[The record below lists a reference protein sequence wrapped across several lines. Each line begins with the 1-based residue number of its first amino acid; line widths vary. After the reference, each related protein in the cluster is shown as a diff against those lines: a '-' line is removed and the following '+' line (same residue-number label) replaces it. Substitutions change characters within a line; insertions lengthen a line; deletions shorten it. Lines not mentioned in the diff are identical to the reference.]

1 MWETRVRAITRMAS
15 QYSKPVLE
23 RSWMFAAVI
32 LTFIAPIVAYYDF
45 IGHFDSEQIDEDR
58 QNQIVWQAR
67 LIALVV
73 TVGLW
78 VVMFLPIAIWKYMG
92 RVRVNKMIDRWAK
105 DDVRSASSYAAIP
118 TWKVTMPGM
127 FRDGIVGLNSH
138 LQADSSCSTLLGS
151 FRSWLSASLR
161 HLAALN
167 LRIYLR

>member
-1 MWETRVRAITRMAS
+1 
-15 QYSKPVLE
+15 
-23 RSWMFAAVI
+23 

-78 VVMFLPIAIWKYMG
+78 VVMFLPIAIWKYMVILIWFLYHFSVLKRVLEKG